1 MCPPGKKGG
10 PEVKNDNIWPR
21 LIAQY
26 RKRHALTQEDF
37 AKRFGVTQQTVSRWE
52 AGQQAPGLDVQTTL
66 RTALGLGALSDSQ
79 AWIARVN
86 ETFGREALYD
96 QAWRVLAISD
106 EAFKHTGL
114 TRERAIGRRIGEII
128 GMRETS
134 NVLER
139 VPLFDG
145 KTRALKVSIELLL
158 ATVRL
163 RRDIDLWPIV
173 TTDDKLFIHMAAF
186 EVEKPQPRSG
196 DVHLNLIGA
205 QLLLLD
211 GTAVPIPGRAV
222 AL

>member
-1 MCPPGKKGG
+1 MKSEK
-10 PEVKNDNIWPR
+10 IWPR

-66 RTALGLGALSDSQ
+66 RSALGLGALSDSR

-86 ETFGREALYD
+86 ETFGREALFD
-96 QAWRVLAISD
+96 RTWRVVAISD
-106 EAFKHTGL
+106 EALTHTGL
-114 TRERAIGRRIGEII
+114 TRERAIGRRVGEVIGA
-128 GMRETS
+128 RES
-134 NVLER
+134 SGILER

-145 KTRALKVSIELLL
+145 KTRALKLSIELLL

-163 RRDIDLWPIV
+163 RRDVDLWPIA
-173 TTDDKLFIHMAAF
+173 TTDDMLFIHLSAF
-186 EVEKPQPRSG
+186 EVEAPQPRSG
-196 DVHLNLIGA
+196 DVHVNLIGA

-211 GTAVPIPGRAV
+211 GTIVPINGRAA